1 MTEQLSD
8 QSLENLAAP
17 GGPTVSPQ
25 AAAALLAR
33 IDAVLDELYAMRQ
46 TVRQWADAESG
57 ASEDDSLRETA
68 LAFSVR
74 SAKRVRIAGA
84 SPAPVSVDPIEA
96 ARLAAASLP
105 EGSLTRQLAGAA
117 GQGTWDEMYSNAEI
131 THMQFG
137 EPINAADLITQLS
150 GSLGPAKPDELEHSN
165 AFDIAWERFAE

>member
-1 MTEQLSD
+1 MAEKMSIQSTETV
-8 QSLENLAAP
+8 AAN
-17 GGPTVSPQ
+17 GGSIVPLQDAVI
-25 AAAALLAR
+25 LLAR

-84 SPAPVSVDPIEA
+84 SPAPESVDSIEA

-105 EGSLTRQLAGAA
+105 ANSLIRQLAGSL
-117 GQGTWDEMYSNAEI
+117 GSGRPEYVYTNAEI
-131 THMQFG
+131 DEMRFG
-137 EPINAADLITQLS
+137 
-150 GSLGPAKPDELEHSN
+150 DEWL
-165 AFDIAWERFAE
+165 